1 MGRKEEIA
9 QDKEGNE
16 IGEKTDSEGEGKK
29 MGQKWRKMKRE
40 GEKQRQQAWGKL
52 MENGNKKGKEKEQAV
67 R

>member
-1 MGRKEEIA
+1 
-9 QDKEGNE
+9 
-16 IGEKTDSEGEGKK
+16 
-29 MGQKWRKMKRE
+29 MKRE